1 MMGIQAT
8 YIDDSRLCC
17 SSIRQGEISFLMICS
32 GCFLTF
38 NWGKGWRRG
47 VFPFQTRY
55 APWLDWTMT
64 SAFLMWELIQ
74 FV

>member
-17 SSIRQGEISFLMICS
+17 SSIRQGEIPVLMFCS

-38 NWGKGWRRG
+38 NWGKVGEG
-47 VFPFQTRY
+47 GMFLPGFLTMFSLNLN
-55 APWLDWTMT
+55 WLKMKTY
-64 SAFLMWELIQ
+64 FNK
-74 FV
+74 